1 MGTDVVSVVMGT
13 DVITTVPV
21 PFSLS
26 RSTLAVTEPNLERVR
41 CHERLGLDMATAHPE
56 FGDLVAPHL
65 AALFR
70 SAYRLTGNR
79 SDAEDVVQEV
89 CVRAYTHLATLRTL
103 EQPKSWLLKIA
114 YRVFVDGLRRRTRS
128 PVCVSAEDF
137 DSTRTSDEPT
147 PEERAEAEI
156 AERRL
161 LGAFAKLD
169 REQRA
174 LLALHVEGYTLAELT
189 AMTELSAD
197 VLKARLYR
205 ARVRLG
211 KLLAADGKAPT
222 LALVK

>member
-1 MGTDVVSVVMGT
+1 MT
-13 DVITTVPV
+13 
-21 PFSLS
+21 
-26 RSTLAVTEPNLERVR
+26 
-41 CHERLGLDMATAHPE
+41 TAHPE
-56 FGDLVAPHL
+56 FRELVAPHL

-79 SDAEDVVQEV
+79 QDAEDVVQEV
-89 CVRAYTHLATLRTL
+89 CVRAYTHLAALRAL

-114 YRVFVDGLRRRTRS
+114 YRVFVDGARRRARS
-128 PVCVSAEDF
+128 PVRASAEDF
-137 DSTRTSDEPT
+137 DVTRSSDEPT
-147 PEERAEAEI
+147 PEERVEAEL

-161 LGAFAKLD
+161 LAALAKLD

-174 LLALHVEGYTLAELT
+174 LLALQVEGYSLIELE
-189 AMTELSAD
+189 AMTDLSTE

-211 KLLAADGKAPT
+211 KLLAADGKTPA